1 MRFLD
6 AVDRAIIVEDYFCL
20 FYIAGDLGDEP
31 GLHAEVILKTCT
43 AARRELHDVC
53 RVGSKITERHDA
65 REHVELFEIDEM
77 RGVERCAQFCGGT
90 FWTSQSAQVII
101 ETEFPRG
108 PCVGGGDYLTV
119 AEPEFPTFRRRRF
132 SLRDGSAD
140 WLIVELNGP
149 VVGCVFERADR
160 LLPADRLEIVANDLL
175 GRREFFLS
183 RCLVSDTGQQQHN
196 EEKSNDYT
204 QELYFFFALAP
215 RATIVRR
222 PSPFVFGSMS
232 A

>member
-20 FYIAGDLGDEP
+20 FYIAGDLGDQP
-31 GLHAEVILKTCT
+31 GLHAEVILKTRT
-43 AARRELHDVC
+43 AAGRELHNVC
-53 RVGSKITERHDA
+53 RFGSEITERHDA

-119 AEPEFPTFRRRRF
+119 AERELPTFRRRRVF
-132 SLRDGSAD
+132 LRGGSAD

-149 VVGCVFERADR
+149 VVGCVFERANR
-160 LLPADRLEIVANDLL
+160 LLPAERLEIVANDLL
-175 GRREFFLS
+175 SRREFFLC
-183 RCLVSDTGQQQHN
+183 RRLLGNAGQQQYN
-196 EEKSNDYT
+196 KEKSNDYA
-204 QELYFFFALAP
+204 QELLLLLHTRASRYDCSAP
-215 RATIVRR
+215 V
-222 PSPFVFGSMS
+222 VFGFPF
-232 A
+232 